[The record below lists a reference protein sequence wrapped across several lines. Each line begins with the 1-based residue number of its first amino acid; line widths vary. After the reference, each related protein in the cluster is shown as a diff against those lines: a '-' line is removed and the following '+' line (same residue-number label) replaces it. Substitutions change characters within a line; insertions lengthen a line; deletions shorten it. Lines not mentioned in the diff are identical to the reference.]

1 MPLEFCNEVMEI
13 ITMAVDKYSAQSNYE
28 AACQLIKTQLDK
40 KYGAAWHC
48 CIGEGL
54 AFEIT
59 YQQVCVCTVICLFC
73 WPAACRRV
81 PRSPKLFFHPS

>member
-59 YQQVCVCTVICLFC
+59 YQQKNMMHLYYGKVGVIAYKC
-73 WPAACRRV
+73 
-81 PRSPKLFFHPS
+81 